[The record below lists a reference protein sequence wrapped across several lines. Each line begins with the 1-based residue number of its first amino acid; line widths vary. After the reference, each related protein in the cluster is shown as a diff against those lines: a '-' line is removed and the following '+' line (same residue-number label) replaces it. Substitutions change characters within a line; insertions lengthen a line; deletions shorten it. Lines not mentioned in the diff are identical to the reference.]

1 LEINLFL
8 LLELLQKKKKIE
20 RNMSENEDL
29 GRGIIH
35 ETMGDLT
42 NEKEAREEL
51 LKWIED
57 ENKNTALEIG
67 FHYNPTQTNNH
78 TPQEILNEQF
88 GRGFLCAVAFMDEIL
103 KFYDNGKKNRKNS
116 SS

>member
-1 LEINLFL
+1 MSG
-8 LLELLQKKKKIE
+8 KK
-20 RNMSENEDL
+20 DL

-42 NEKEAREEL
+42 NEKKARKEL

-67 FHYNPTQTNNH
+67 FNYNSTQTNNNI
-78 TPQEILNEQF
+78 PQVILDEQF

-103 KFYDNGKKNRKNS
+103 KLYENGKKNRKNS